1 MKRKLCLRGIKYI
14 EDDGT
19 IHLDTN
25 VGCIDDLIEMADN
38 NDPTLKYNIDM
49 RKVHAIRNSLCK
61 LKGMVGLKPVKQ
73 MLVRQI
79 VYFLQGFHNEDM
91 LHTVIQ
97 GPPGV
102 GKTMLAQIIGQIYH
116 DLNIFNRG
124 RHVDRHR
131 NDRGEGGNHEGC
143 CGSPPPPPPLSFKI
157 ARRSDLIGEY
167 LGTTAKKTQA
177 VIDSCK
183 GGVLLIDEA
192 YALGNSE
199 GKDMYSKECIDTLNQ
214 NLSENKGNFLCIIA
228 GYQKSLDSSFFR
240 YNEGL
245 RRRFPFVYTLD
256 KYTVEELFEILKCIF
271 EREHWRVSKT
281 DGEAIRK
288 LLKKHYARF
297 ENMAGDMETLALNI
311 KLEHSSRVLF
321 MHRSHKRVV
330 TVDDVRRGMER
341 FVAIKDA
348 AKKAT
353 EERSLPP
360 PMSHM
365 YL

>member
-19 IHLDTN
+19 IHLATN
-25 VGCIDDLIEMADN
+25 VGCIDDLIEMAEN

-61 LKGMVGLKPVKQ
+61 LKGMVGLKSVKQ
-73 MLVRQI
+73 MLVKQI

-116 DLNIFNRG
+116 DLNIFDMG
-124 RHVDRHR
+124 RFKRN
-131 NDRGEGGNHEGC
+131 NDRKDHEGSC
-143 CGSPPPPPPLSFKI
+143 ETPPPLLSFKI

-245 RRRFPFVYTLD
+245 RRRFPFVYTLE

-288 LLKKHYARF
+288 LLKKHYALF

-330 TVDDVRRGMER
+330 TCEDVGNGMER
-341 FVAIKDA
+341 FVTIKDA
-348 AKKAT
+348 AMKAT
-353 EERSLPP
+353 EEQSSPP
-360 PMSHM
+360 MMSHM